1 VNELRLGFNRMGA
14 EVLQQNHGVDINA
27 LLGFPDV
34 LTNPVDLG
42 APNINMISFDRIGA
56 PINYPQNRDDT
67 TIQISDNVA
76 WTVGRSQ
83 IKIGTDLRDVRI
95 DNYLDF
101 LARGDWFFLGDTVA
115 GILAYPPIS
124 DPIACTPS
132 AAPPFDPI
140 TCSLAQ
146 LLGGIPDYAIA
157 VSGFTQNDLRSHGI
171 SAYAQDD
178 IHVIPRFLLNVG
190 VRYEYNS
197 PPIEAHNRFSVPDLV
212 PSATPEFTLAGTNG
226 IPQATYNPTYRDV
239 EPRIGFAWRPM
250 KSERWVVRSA
260 YGIFYD
266 VAIGNINIFP
276 RINPPFYTM
285 AAYYQTPSCP
295 GMLCTVQDLLNQ
307 TGQQSGVVQGNMIS
321 PNFRDGYMQQWNADL
336 QYEVGHN
343 WMVDVAYV
351 GSKGTHLA
359 NVIDQNQ
366 TNPFT
371 GPPYP
376 QFSSVLYVESN
387 ANSTYHSL
395 QIRSEKRVSHGLDFL
410 AAYTFSKS
418 IDDIS
423 SVFGGSVGSGLPQD
437 SLNIRGDR
445 GLSDFNAA
453 QRLSVSFLYDL
464 PFRSMCAHGPGWSGK
479 LVDDWQAGGILTA
492 VTGSPFTVVLP
503 GLPTASAAAFGNPAR
518 PDLVG
523 DPSKAGP
530 VAANPTCQAPDQL
543 KTPQN
548 WFNQCAFAQPANGT
562 YIPPGSTVP
571 VPEFGNEGRNILT
584 GPDFIDFDFSLTKSL
599 PLVAEKHRLLL
610 SGEFFN
616 LLNHPNFDM
625 PVHEFDFAACGPSE
639 CPAENFGS
647 ILSANSYGNKPPRQI
662 QVSLKYIF

>member
-1 VNELRLGFNRMGA
+1 
-14 EVLQQNHGVDINA
+14 
-27 LLGFPDV
+27 
-34 LTNPVDLG
+34 
-42 APNINMISFDRIGA
+42 
-56 PINYPQNRDDT
+56 
-67 TIQISDNVA
+67 
-76 WTVGRSQ
+76 VGRNQ
-83 IKIGTDLRDVRI
+83 IKIGTDLRHVRI

-101 LARGDWFFLGDTVA
+101 LARGDWFFMGDTVA
-115 GILAYPPIS
+115 GILGQPPFS
-124 DPIACTPS
+124 DPTACTAS

-146 LLGGIPDYAIA
+146 LLGGIPDYALA
-157 VSGFTQNDLRSHGI
+157 VSGNTYNSLRSFGT
-171 SAYAQDD
+171 STYAQDD

-190 VRYEYNS
+190 VRYEFNT
-197 PPIEAHNRFSVPDLV
+197 PPIEALNRFSVPVLV

-226 IPQATYNPTYRDV
+226 IPRATYNPTYTDIA
-239 EPRIGFAWRPM
+239 PRIGFAWRPM
-250 KSERWVVRSA
+250 KTERWVVRSA

-266 VAIGNINIFP
+266 VSIFNINILP
-276 RINPPFYTM
+276 RMNPPFYNM
-285 AAYYQTPSCP
+285 AAYFQTPSCP
-295 GMLCTVQDLLNQ
+295 GFLCTVQDLLSQ

-359 NVIDQNQ
+359 NVIDQNE

-387 ANSTYHSL
+387 ANSTYHSM

-423 SVFGGSVGSGLPQD
+423 SIFGGSVGSGLPQN
-437 SLNIRGDR
+437 SQNIRGDR

-453 QRLSVSFLYDL
+453 QRLSLSFLYDL
-464 PFRSMCAHGPGWSGK
+464 PFRRMWAQGPGWSGK
-479 LVDDWQAGGILTA
+479 LLDGWQAGGILTA
-492 VTGSPFTVVLP
+492 LTGSPFTVVLP
-503 GLPTASAAAFGNPAR
+503 GLPAASAAAFGNPQR

-523 DPSKAGP
+523 DPTKAGP
-530 VAANPTCQAPDQL
+530 VAVNPACLAPAQI

-562 YIPPGSTVP
+562 YIPPGSTIP
-571 VPEFGNEGRNILT
+571 VPEFGTEGRNILT
-584 GPDFIDFDFSLTKSL
+584 GPGFTNFDFSLTKSL
-599 PLVAEKHRLLL
+599 PLIGESHRMLL

-616 LLNHPNFDM
+616 LLNHPDFDM
-625 PVHEFDFAACGPSE
+625 PVHTFD
-639 CPAENFGS
+639 AENFGS
-647 ILSANSYGNKPPRQI
+647 ILSANAYGNKPPRQI
-662 QVSLKYIF
+662 QVNLKYIF